1 MNNVS
6 ATGIRLSAAIKWH
19 NDNIRRP
26 NEKKV
31 TKRSL
36 SKLIKTLNI
45 QDKTIFEYL
54 SRYESGTRECPDGV
68 VAELSKLLFVSKEF
82 LTGDDDKPIPD
93 GQAVTIIITA

>member
-1 MNNVS
+1 MKER
-6 ATGIRLSAAIKWH
+6 ATGIRVSDAIRWY

-36 SKLIKTLNI
+36 SKLIKCLNI
-45 QDKTIFEYL
+45 QHKTIFEYL
-54 SRYESGTRECPDGV
+54 SRYESGTRECPDAV
-68 VAELSKLLFVSKEF
+68 VGELAGLLCVSKDY
-82 LTGDDDKPIPD
+82 LRGDDDKPIPL